1 MLTGIEIFRKN
12 ICYLVHERQTDG
24 TSKLQTRC
32 SLDQRFF
39 VKIIICLFSIA
50 AAKIKFFLKPSR
62 ITDTRNQRVLTNVK
76 RLSLPKFKV
85 SPKLCMN
92 SNTMRRLANS
102 SPVSSSPGTRPI
114 SGKGLNNN
122 QVIIQG
128 YKYKTLYDK
137 LIPPELYTN
146 ENYYC
151 IPQVDKHI

>member
-1 MLTGIEIFRKN
+1 MFSNVFFVKN
-12 ICYLVHERQTDG
+12 QSSISDRQTDG

-50 AAKIKFFLKPSR
+50 AAKIKFSLKPSR
-62 ITDTRNQRVLTNVK
+62 ITDTRNQRVASLLTNVK

-114 SGKGLNNN
+114 SGKGLQNN

-128 YKYKTLYDK
+128 YKYRTLYDK
-137 LIPPELYTN
+137 SMKITTAL
-146 ENYYC
+146 
-151 IPQVDKHI
+151 HR